1 MNKTKKASCIVSL
14 LFLLIPLAGITQMHI
29 DNLHYDRPAHEWT
42 EALPVGNGRLGAMVF
57 GGVQEEL
64 IQLNESSLWSG
75 GPIPKVI
82 NPDAAS
88 HLPEIR
94 KVLLEADFDKASALA
109 KKMQGLFTE
118 SYMPMG
124 DLIIKQQF
132 RDTAV
137 TGYERSLD
145 IQNARCNTSY
155 MAGGE
160 FFTRTVYAS
169 APDQVIIIQIK
180 AITAGSLNLKVGAR
194 SPLMYTLSAA
204 ANNELVMKGKAPA
217 HADPSYYK
225 RNQAPIIWKDSTGA
239 NCSGMRYEMIVKAV
253 NTGGTV
259 TADTSGITI
268 KSASDVV
275 LYISA
280 ATSFNG
286 FDKCPD
292 KEGKDEHKLATGYL
306 NAALKYNVQQLIDRQ
321 RADHRKYYDRVTFHL
336 QDTTLG
342 YNKGI
347 RVNKNSMLPSDK
359 RLENYSAGAY
369 DPGIEVLYFN
379 YGRYL
384 LLSCSRPG
392 GIPANLQGLWNKELR
407 APWSSNFTININTQM
422 NYWPAEVTNLS
433 EMHLPL
439 FDLMNNLAVTGKR
452 TTKEF
457 YGMNGW
463 VAHHNTDIW
472 ATSNP
477 VGNKGD
483 GDPKWAN
490 WPQGG
495 NWLCQHAWEH
505 YSFTRDKKF
514 LKNVAYP
521 LMKGAAEFCLDW
533 LVEDKDGYLIM
544 VPSTSPENDFK
555 YGNGKTSGIGVAT
568 TMDMS
573 IIWDL
578 FTNLIEACDVLGI
591 DKVFHDKLVA
601 RKAKLYPLHIGSKGN
616 LQEWNKDYEDV
627 DPQHRHVS
635 HLFGLHPGRQIAP
648 VSTPEFAA
656 AARRTLEIRGDEGT
670 GWSKAWKI
678 NFWARL
684 LDGNHAYSL
693 VRQLLTY
700 TGNSGTGFKRGG
712 TYANFFD
719 AHPPFQIDGNFGGT
733 AGMAEMLLQ
742 SHLGEVHLLP
752 ALPDAWGEGSV
763 SGLKARGNFDVS
775 IHWKNHR
782 LTNALIVSNVGG
794 ICKIRTAIP
803 VTIVSLKIKSEKDA
817 HGYVLTFD
825 TKQGQTYLINSL

>member
-1 MNKTKKASCIVSL
+1 MINMLKASWKFSFLLL
-14 LFLLIPLAGITQMHI
+14 LFPLAGNTQTGI
-29 DNLHYDRPAHEWT
+29 DKLWYKEPAREWT

-57 GGVQEEL
+57 GGVHEEL

-75 GPIPKVI
+75 GPVPKVI
-82 NPDAAS
+82 NPDAVN
-88 HLPEIR
+88 HLPEVR
-94 KVLLEADFDKASALA
+94 KVLLEGDFDKASALA

-118 SYMPMG
+118 SYMPLG
-124 DLIIKQQF
+124 DLVIKQQF
-132 RDTAV
+132 KDTAV
-137 TGYERSLD
+137 MSYERSLD
-145 IQNARCNTSY
+145 LENASSITSY
-155 MAGGE
+155 KVGGD
-160 FFTRTVYAS
+160 FFARTVLAS
-169 APDQVIIIQIK
+169 APDQVIIVR
-180 AITAGSLNLKVGAR
+180 ITAVNPGTLNLKVGAR
-194 SPLMYTLSAA
+194 SQLVPTISTT
-204 ANNELVMKGKAPA
+204 ANNELVMKGRAPA

-225 RNQAPIIWKDSTGA
+225 KNQQPIIWKDSTGS
-239 NCSGMRYEMIVKAV
+239 NCTGMRYEMIVKAV

-259 TADTSGITI
+259 SSDTSGITI
-268 KSASDVV
+268 KGASSVV

-292 KEGKDEHKLATGYL
+292 KEGKDEHKLAQGYL
-306 NAALKYNVQQLIDRQ
+306 DAALKHNIENLILRQ
-321 RADHRKYYDRVTFHL
+321 RTDHRKYYNRVALHL
-336 QDTTLG
+336 KDTTSA
-342 YNKGI
+342 
-347 RVNKNSMLPSDK
+347 NKNGMPENKNAVLPSDK

-384 LLSCSRPG
+384 LISCSRPG

-433 EMHLPL
+433 ETHLPL
-439 FDLMNNLAVTGKR
+439 FDLMKHLAVTGNR

-514 LKNVAYP
+514 LKDVAYP

-555 YGNGKTSGIGVAT
+555 YGNGKISGIGVAT

-578 FTNLIEACDVLGI
+578 FTNLIEACDVLGT
-591 DKVFHDKLVA
+591 DKAFHDKLVA
-601 RKAKLYPLHIGSKGN
+601 KKAKLYPLHIGSKGN

-656 AARRTLEIRGDEGT
+656 AARKTLEIRGDEGT

-693 VRQLLTY
+693 VRQLLQY
-700 TGNSGTGFKRGG
+700 TGNSGTGFKKGG

-733 AGMAEMLLQ
+733 AGIAEMLLQ

-763 SGLKARGNFDVS
+763 KGLKARGNFEVT
-775 IHWKNHR
+775 INWKAHR
-782 LTNALIVSNVGG
+782 LSSAVIVSNVGG
-794 ICKIRTAIP
+794 TCKVRTAVP
-803 VTIVSLKIKSEKDA
+803 VTISTLNLQSKKDA
-817 HGYVLTFD
+817 HGYVLTID
-825 TKQGQTYLINSL
+825 TKAGQRYQLSAL